1 MNILVSSG
9 VGANEGKPFVKMES
23 EALDAPIFMSPS
35 DAREVAMNLLY
46 AAEGAETDT
55 LVVEYMRK
63 NGIDDA
69 VIVSIL
75 TEMRILRETN
85 HAKK

>member
-1 MNILVSSG
+1 
-9 VGANEGKPFVKMES
+9 
-23 EALDAPIFMSPS
+23 
-35 DAREVAMNLLY
+35 MNLLY

>member
-1 MNILVSSG
+1 MNEALTELENLY
-9 VGANEGKPFVKMES
+9 ALKPFVKMES

-46 AAEGAETDT
+46 AAEGAETDK
-55 LVVEYMRK
+55 LVVEYMRE
-63 NGIDDA
+63 NGIDDM
-69 VIVSIL
+69 VIASIL
-75 TEMRILRETN
+75 NEMREMRDKN